1 MSKIAISQPTYL
13 CWLGYLQQ
21 IAQVDCFVFLDNV
34 QFEKQS
40 WQSRNRIKD
49 QRDHIIW
56 LSVPVSSHSLDAK
69 VSEIELAKQRANWH
83 RKHLTSI
90 KTCLAKTP
98 YLNPVLALL
107 EEVFSEPFTNLA
119 DLNIEL
125 TLTVCRKLGITT
137 PFLRASEL
145 NVQGSKADL
154 LLEIIKKLNAS
165 SYYANQGSKSYL
177 ELEKDK
183 FLDNGVTIKYQDW
196 QHPIYKQCG
205 NDFIS
210 HLAWPDAICY
220 QGFDAKK
227 LQLI

>member
-40 WQSRNRIKD
+40 WQSRNRLKD
-49 QRDHIIW
+49 QQDQTIW
-56 LSVPVSSHSLDAK
+56 LSVPVSSHKLDAT
-69 VSEIELAKQRANWH
+69 VSEILIAAQRSNWH

-90 KTCLAKTP
+90 RTCLAKTP
-98 YLNPVLALL
+98 YLHPVLELL
-107 EEVFSEPFTNLA
+107 DECLSKPFTHLV
-119 DLNIEL
+119 DLNIDL
-125 TLTVCRKLGITT
+125 TLAICRKLGITT
-137 PFLRASEL
+137 SFVRASEL
-145 NVQGSKADL
+145 NVQGNKADL
-154 LLEIIKKLNAS
+154 LLKIIKKLGAN
-165 SYYANQGSKSYL
+165 SYYANQGSKIYL
-177 ELEKDK
+177 EAERGK
-183 FLDNGVTIKYQDW
+183 FLDYGISLKYQEW
-196 QHPIYKQCG
+196 QHPIYSQCG
-205 NDFIS
+205 KNFIS